1 MPRSS
6 TAILLFSHR
15 PDREWAN
22 KQLVPDDYATSR
34 RVAQVLH
41 THTQQAIA
49 RSGHPVIA
57 VHGDRQRGATFGAR
71 LANAFADAFAAGY
84 DRVIAVGSDCP
95 RLHEV
100 DWPAVTAHL
109 ANGQPVLGPTPGGGT
124 YLIGLTRAH
133 FHAASFA
140 ASFAALPWQSARLAA
155 ALDAHLRAVQ
165 APAVCLQYRHDV
177 NTVRDLVA
185 LLRAPRPSARAL
197 VICLRHAL
205 GWQALHIP
213 PASCRMP
220 LVLATTTAVRG
231 PPGGVLA

>member
-15 PDREWAN
+15 PEREWAN

-34 RVAQVLH
+34 RAAQVLY

-49 RSGHPVIA
+49 QSGHPVIA
-57 VHGDRQRGATFGAR
+57 VHGNRQRGATFGAR

-109 ANGQPVLGPTPGGGT
+109 ASGQPVLGPTPGGGT

-133 FHAASFA
+133 FRK
-140 ASFAALPWQSARLAA
+140 ASFAALPWQSAHLAA
-155 ALDAHLRAVQ
+155 ALDAHLRAGP
-165 APAVCLQYRHDV
+165 APAVCLQCRHDV

-185 LLRAPRPSARAL
+185 LLRSPQPAARAL
-197 VICLRHAL
+197 AIRLRHAL
-205 GWQALHIP
+205 GWHPPHLP

-220 LVLATTTAVRG
+220 LISLTTAAVRG
-231 PPGGVLA
+231 PPGSALP